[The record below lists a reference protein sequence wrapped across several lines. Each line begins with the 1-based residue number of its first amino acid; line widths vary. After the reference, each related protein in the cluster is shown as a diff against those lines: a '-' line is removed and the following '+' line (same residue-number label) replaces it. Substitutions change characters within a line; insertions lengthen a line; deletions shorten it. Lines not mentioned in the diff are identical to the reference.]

1 MKIGDLVITKTH
13 RHVGCII
20 DIKKQRWAGI
30 CAKVLFFKS
39 GKQGWRKMGNL
50 EPLDKIHEEGY
61 NGFTTR
67 TKNEMDRE
75 GESETPKK

>member
-20 DIKKQRWAGI
+20 DIKKQRWTGI

-50 EPLDKIHEEGY
+50 EPLDKRSKE
-61 NGFTTR
+61 
-67 TKNEMDRE
+67 
-75 GESETPKK
+75 

>member
-50 EPLDKIHEEGY
+50 EPLDKIHKEGY
-61 NGFTTR
+61 NGFTSQE
-67 TKNEMDRE
+67 KNERDQ
-75 GESETPKK
+75 

>member
-50 EPLDKIHEEGY
+50 EPLDKIHKEGY
-61 NGFTTR
+61 NGFTSR

-75 GESETPKK
+75 GEGETPKK